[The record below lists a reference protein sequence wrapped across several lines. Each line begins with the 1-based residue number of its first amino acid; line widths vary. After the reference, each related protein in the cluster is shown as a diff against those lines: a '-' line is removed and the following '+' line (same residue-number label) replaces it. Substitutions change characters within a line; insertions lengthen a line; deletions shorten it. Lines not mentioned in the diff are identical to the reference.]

1 MIKERVLY
9 MKKVW
14 TIILLVTL
22 TLFVSACSG
31 RQDENQGGNLDGEII
46 TSSEDQVITII
57 DTLGREVEIP
67 ENSERFI
74 NVGVGCLRLYTYV
87 GPLDKLVGVERNETE
102 DQRGVPYS
110 ILNREYFQTLP
121 IVGQGGPRNAADPEA
136 IVSVSP
142 DVIFHTDATDVAAA
156 DELQEKTGIPVVALS
171 YGDVDVFNEDV
182 YYSLNLIGEITGEE
196 ERASEV
202 VGYLK
207 GYYDDLTERAS
218 KIAEEDRPSVYIG
231 ALGNKGRQGIEST
244 RGDYMMTNVLNA
256 INVVD
261 KTGKKGSFF
270 IDKEQLIEWDPDYIF
285 IDTDGYD
292 LVKEDYDKNPELYDH
307 LTALKEG
314 RLHAQLPYVLLRTNL
329 DTAIA
334 DVYNMGKVLYPEE
347 FSDIDPAEKADEIY
361 VELLG
366 QTFYKQMANDYKPF
380 GAISLDN

>member
-1 MIKERVLY
+1 

-218 KIAEEDRPSVYIG
+218 KIAEEDRPSVYVG

-270 IDKEQLIEWDPDYIF
+270 IDKEQLLVWDPDYIF

-292 LVKEDYDKNPELYDH
+292 LVQEDYDKSPELYDS
-307 LTALKEG
+307 LTAVKEG

>member
-1 MIKERVLY
+1 
-9 MKKVW
+9 MKKLW

-22 TLFVSACSG
+22 TLFVSSCSG
-31 RQDENQGGNLDGEII
+31 SQDENQVGNEGGNLDREII
-46 TSSEDQVITII
+46 TSAEDQVITIV

-87 GPLDKLVGVERNETE
+87 GPLDKLVGVEKNETE
-102 DQRGVPYS
+102 DQSGVPYS

-142 DVIFHTDATDVAAA
+142 DVIFHTAATDVAAA

-202 VGYLK
+202 VGALK

-218 KIAEEDRPSVYIG
+218 KVAEEDRPSVYVG

-256 INVVD
+256 INVAD
-261 KTGKKGSFF
+261 ETGKKGSFF

-292 LVKEDYDKNPELYDH
+292 LVQEDYDKSPELYDS
-307 LTALKEG
+307 LTAVKEG

-366 QTFYKQMANDYKPF
+366 QTFYEQMANDYKPF